1 MNTVLTDN
9 EAKSAIS
16 ANVKRLLGERGMSQ
30 AELAR
35 ATEESTARLSQ
46 MIHGQKLPSAAF
58 LARIAEALAVAADD
72 LLAIPG
78 KKSPR
83 RRNAG

>member
-1 MNTVLTDN
+1 MSTVLTDDD
-9 EAKSAIS
+9 AKSLIS
-16 ANVKRLLGERGMSQ
+16 ANVKRLLDERDMSQ

-35 ATEESTARLSQ
+35 ATGESTARISQ

-58 LARIAEALAVAADD
+58 LARIAEALEVAADE
-72 LLAIPG
+72 LLSPPE
-78 KKSPR
+78 KKPPR